1 MEQWVEDSVAFVPH
15 VDCLPSRAYK
25 RDAKYCSFHCKK
37 EHTLEQRVLFREI
50 FDKKLKTGE
59 FLFKNEGALSIH
71 EIRLPNTHN
80 NRGNGQILVDS
91 TSKRDVEGDVSI
103 AA

>member
-1 MEQWVEDSVAFVPH
+1 MISKNPELYWNSEDSVAFVPH

-71 EIRLPNTHN
+71 EIRLPNPTTTEEMDKYWWTLP
-80 NRGNGQILVDS
+80 Q
-91 TSKRDVEGDVSI
+91 KEM
-103 AA
+103 